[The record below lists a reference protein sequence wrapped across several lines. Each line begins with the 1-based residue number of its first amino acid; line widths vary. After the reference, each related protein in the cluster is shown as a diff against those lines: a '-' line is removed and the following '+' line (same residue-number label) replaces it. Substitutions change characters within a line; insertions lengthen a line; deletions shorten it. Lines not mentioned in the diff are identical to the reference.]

1 MRSFGLAALICAGLA
16 ALAFSVG
23 GVESFKSAAATAAPV
38 LLSRPN
44 STRAIAFE
52 SVSQRAEPFAP
63 QTAIPFGLDGR
74 MRVMLFASNLSHSA
88 GETSTAVTAEA
99 EDSTSARY
107 PLTVEYVG
115 AVPGQ
120 VWLTAIVG
128 KVNDNLGDVGDVLVG
143 ISHHG
148 MSSNRVRIGIGHIG
162 GGPPDDPTPTPRP
175 TPNSTPELGSGAS
188 LHGKQLFPAD
198 NPWNQDISMLPV
210 APNSTNLIASIG
222 SNTGLHPDFGTVYNG
237 APNGIPYMVVSG
249 TQTLAPINFTSYG
262 DESDQGPYPIPA
274 NAPIEGGRN
283 SNGDRHVL
291 VIDRDNWKLYE
302 LYRAFPVNGGAG

>member
-1 MRSFGLAALICAGLA
+1 
-16 ALAFSVG
+16 
-23 GVESFKSAAATAAPV
+23 

-74 MRVMLFASNLSHSA
+74 M
-88 GETSTAVTAEA
+88 
-99 EDSTSARY
+99 
-107 PLTVEYVG
+107 
-115 AVPGQ
+115 
-120 VWLTAIVG
+120 
-128 KVNDNLGDVGDVLVG
+128 VNDNLGDVGDVLVG

-162 GGPPDDPTPTPRP
+162 GGPPDDPTPTPK
-175 TPNSTPELGSGAS
+175 PNSTPELGSGAS
-188 LHGKQLFPAD
+188 LHGKRLFPAY

-302 LYRAFPVNGGAG
+302 LYRAFPVNGWPARTPAVAQFLTCTRMRCVLRDGPRRTRRDYLSFPGWCVMTKYLSRA